1 MKERGCRMLLNLS
14 MSESSRN
21 IAVKLGIFRGCLDG
35 LKIHQDFKAVGTL
48 AVYSNSGTTACYT
61 TGTLLPSF

>member
-1 MKERGCRMLLNLS
+1 VKERGCRMLLNLS
-14 MSESSRN
+14 MSESSRDL
-21 IAVKLGIFRGCLDG
+21 AVKLGIFRGCLDG

-48 AVYSNSGTTACYT
+48 AVYSNSGTACYT

>member
-14 MSESSRN
+14 MSESSRD
-21 IAVKLGIFRGCLDG
+21 IAVKLGMFRGCLDG